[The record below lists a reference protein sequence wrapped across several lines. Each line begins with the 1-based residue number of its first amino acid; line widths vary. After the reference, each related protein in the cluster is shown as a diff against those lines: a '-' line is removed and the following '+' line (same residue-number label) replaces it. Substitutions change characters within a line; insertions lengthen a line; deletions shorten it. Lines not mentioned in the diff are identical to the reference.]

1 MPSST
6 STQIEKSFAKDFV
19 SLKDIFE
26 FIGQFSAS
34 NKLDDAQAFSLK
46 FAIEEVFTNMVK
58 YNPGRSQVVI
68 SLKRDG
74 KKIEVGFVDV
84 EKKPFDITK
93 HEEVNP
99 NLPIE
104 QRRPGGLGVFL
115 IKKLMDRVDYTHDG
129 IHSRITLTKFVE

>member
-6 STQIEKSFAKDFV
+6 STQIEKSFAKDFL

-26 FIGQFSAS
+26 FIGQFSVS
-34 NKLDDAQAFSLK
+34 NKLDDAQVFSLK

-58 YNPGRSQVVI
+58 YNPGKSNVVI
-68 SLKRDG
+68 LLKREG

-84 EKKPFDITK
+84 EKEPFDITK

-129 IHSRITLTKFVE
+129 VHSRITLTKFVE